1 MSNNNKAPWPVR
13 KGIFRSTGQ
22 SDFVPQRTPSPI
34 VELPNTPMSPPIS
47 NPMSPQSVPIVESP
61 FSPPIMI
68 TSDPPPPSSSPT
80 QAPLKTKLKS
90 RRLLTPINVTIR
102 EIPIEVQQEVA
113 FSPETENC
121 IILIHHARNN
131 TVSVMNCAMQVLLLL
146 WSE

>member
-47 NPMSPQSVPIVESP
+47 NPMSPLSVPIVESP
-61 FSPPIMI
+61 FSPPIVI
-68 TSDPPPPSSSPT
+68 ESDTPPPSPSPM

-102 EIPIEVQQEVA
+102 EIPIEVQQEVVFA
-113 FSPETENC
+113 TKTEKAIDIC
-121 IILIHHARNN
+121 IAPRKL
-131 TVSVMNCAMQVLLLL
+131 
-146 WSE
+146 